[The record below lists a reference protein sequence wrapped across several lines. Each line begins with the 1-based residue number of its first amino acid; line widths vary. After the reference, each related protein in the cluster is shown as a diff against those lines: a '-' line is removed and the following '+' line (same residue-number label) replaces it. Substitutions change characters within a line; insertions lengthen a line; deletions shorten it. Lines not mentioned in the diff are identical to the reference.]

1 MNQILIGSIL
11 LSLLHAIIPS
21 HWLPVIS
28 IGKKDNWT
36 IKEVTQVTF
45 LSGLAHALSTIIIG
59 VILGLLGLE
68 LSNQIQ
74 HFTHYIARQF

>member
-21 HWLPVIS
+21 HWLPIIS
-28 IGKKDNWT
+28 IGKKDNWS

-45 LSGLAHALSTIIIG
+45 FSGIAHALSTIIIG
-59 VILGLLGLE
+59 RYFRVIGPA
-68 LSNQIQ
+68 IVK
-74 HFTHYIARQF
+74 